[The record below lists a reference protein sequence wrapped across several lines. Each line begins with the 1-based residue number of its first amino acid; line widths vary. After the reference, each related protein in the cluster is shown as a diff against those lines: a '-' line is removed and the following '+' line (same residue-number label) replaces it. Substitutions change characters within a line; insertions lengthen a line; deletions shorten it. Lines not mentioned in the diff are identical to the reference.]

1 MTGTTD
7 QPSDQHLPSLPHVGG
22 LDEFTSLR
30 PEAADVKA
38 EFITD
43 SSTDSSAGRPA
54 LAPAVLPEADPG
66 QPPATSAMDE
76 PQVVEGRDSYLGRQF
91 GGYVLEKKIGQGGM
105 GLVYMGR
112 QVSLDRVVAIKILNK
127 ALNDNIEFIKR
138 FEREAKSIAK
148 ISHANIVA
156 VYDFGV
162 CDDSRYMVCEYIEG
176 QSLAR
181 MISDQL
187 LVPLNRL
194 APLMEQCLS
203 ALFHVGQQGVVHR
216 DIKPDNILI
225 TKDGH
230 AKVADFGLAKDV
242 SGNGDATDLTQAGL
256 AMGTPAYMSP
266 EQCMGRK
273 IDGRSDIYSLGVTA
287 YYALTGEKPF
297 TGQSSFEI
305 MTKQREY
312 TPAPP
317 SKLIPSIPKEC
328 SDLIMRMLAKSPGDR
343 FTDALACREAWLAI
357 IEHLNR
363 PSAATSG
370 DRLDPHPAAP
380 PRIEPAAS
388 GTRPPP
394 LELPQLPVPPAHPP
408 ETPPPPTNER
418 RPVGVGAGTPGLGG
432 PGGAAASQRRPAVD
446 RSISDLAAGGV
457 RASGSGTEL
466 QPPGDSGRQGSER
479 QSRQA
484 TDRRP
489 RSSGSAELM
498 ACPRCAAAN
507 RFEYTVCEKCGCPLH
522 GEEAQAALRTQE
534 AEAQR
539 QLELGNFQESAAIYA
554 RLADRVHDRRQRSIL
569 RSKEREVRKLAYEH
583 QLTQLKIR
591 AKQSEQR
598 GDLRG
603 AITILE
609 NREPLA
615 DPSATTIGMD
625 ASLVEEIGRLRSAL
639 IRRRRI
645 RLVVIV
651 VAAIV
656 LAVATWWVVS
666 RKSSQPTAAGTVVAP
681 PGGQAP

>member
-1 MTGTTD
+1 MTGTAD
-7 QPSDQHLPSLPHVGG
+7 QPSDQQLPSLPHVGG
-22 LDEFTSLR
+22 LDEFTSSR

-38 EFITD
+38 EFSTD
-43 SSTDSSAGRPA
+43 SSTGRPA
-54 LAPAVLPEADPG
+54 LAPAILPEAAPG
-66 QPPATSAMDE
+66 QPAATAVKEE
-76 PQVVEGRDSYLGRQF
+76 PQVVEGHDPYLGRHF

-148 ISHANIVA
+148 ISHPNIVA
-156 VYDFGV
+156 VYDFGI
-162 CDDSRYMVCEYIEG
+162 CDDSRYMVCEFIEG

-181 MISDQL
+181 LISDQL
-187 LVPLNRL
+187 LVPLSRL

-328 SDLIMRMLAKSPGDR
+328 SDLIMRMLAKNPGDR
-343 FTDALACREAWLAI
+343 FADAMVCREAWLAI
-357 IEHLNR
+357 IDHLNR
-363 PSAATSG
+363 PVVAVPVE
-370 DRLDPHPAAP
+370 RHEPAGA
-380 PRIEPAAS
+380 RNEPAAS

-418 RPVGVGAGTPGLGG
+418 RPIGVGTGPGPAGLGG
-432 PGGAAASQRRPAVD
+432 PGGAAASQRRASVD
-446 RSISDLAAGGV
+446 LTAGGP
-457 RASGSGTEL
+457 RASASGADAP
-466 QPPGDSGRQGSER
+466 PPGESGRPGSER
-479 QSRQA
+479 QPRQA

-539 QLELGNFQESAAIYA
+539 LLEAGSFQESAATYA

-603 AITILE
+603 AIAILE

-625 ASLVEEIGRLRSAL
+625 ASLVEEITRLRTAL

-645 RLVVIV
+645 RLVVIA
-651 VAAIV
+651 VAVIV
-656 LAVATWWVVS
+656 LAAASWWVIN
-666 RKSSQPTAAGTVVAP
+666 RKMSAPAAPGTMVAP
-681 PGGQAP
+681 PGDQAP